1 MFNNS
6 RLWQNT
12 KQCHH
17 HHVVKYSFSVHL
29 YKIKGLID
37 FFSHYLDLYIF
48 VYRLYWL
55 LKYFNSQDRLIE
67 SFLNLKSLNY
77 FFPSGHGA
85 IWLVLVWSRFSY
97 FCPRSW
103 QLMALF
109 TNSVSVV
116 NEGKLCFSTIFNN
129 MGSLWALTKRERIFL
144 YQVFPQDVLRPQVQF
159 FPTFIMT
166 SWLANTVKPYPT
178 DTSLLRTV
186 YFVPGERKPLH
197 FL

>member
-1 MFNNS
+1 MI
-6 RLWQNT
+6 
-12 KQCHH
+12 
-17 HHVVKYSFSVHL
+17 SF
-29 YKIKGLID
+29 LIIWIYI
-37 FFSHYLDLYIF
+37 YLCIACTG
-48 VYRLYWL
+48 YW
-55 LKYFNSQDRLIE
+55 KTNFNSQDWLIK
-67 SFLNLKSLNY
+67 SFLNKKKSSL

-103 QLMALF
+103 RLMALF